1 MLVFAEAIGCV
12 ACWGAG
18 CLCLLKLLAVSRA
31 GGCVFVFAEA
41 IGCVA
46 CCGAG
51 CLCLLKLLAV
61 SCAGGQGV
69 CVC

>member
-1 MLVFAEAIGCV
+1 MFVFAEAIGFV
-12 ACWGAG
+12 ACWGAV

-46 CCGAG
+46 CWGAV
-51 CLCLLKLLAV
+51 CLCLLRLLAV
-61 SCAGGQGV
+61 SRAGGLGV

>member
-1 MLVFAEAIGCV
+1 MFAEAIGCV
-12 ACWGAG
+12 VCWGAG

-31 GGCVFVFAEA
+31 GGAGCWCLLKLLAVSRAGGRVFVFAEA

-46 CCGAG
+46 CWG
-51 CLCLLKLLAV
+51 LC
-61 SCAGGQGV
+61 V

>member
-1 MLVFAEAIGCV
+1 MFVFAEAIGCV

-31 GGCVFVFAEA
+31 GG
-41 IGCVA
+41 
-46 CCGAG
+46 AG

-61 SCAGGQGV
+61 SRAGGQGV
-69 CVC
+69 GVC